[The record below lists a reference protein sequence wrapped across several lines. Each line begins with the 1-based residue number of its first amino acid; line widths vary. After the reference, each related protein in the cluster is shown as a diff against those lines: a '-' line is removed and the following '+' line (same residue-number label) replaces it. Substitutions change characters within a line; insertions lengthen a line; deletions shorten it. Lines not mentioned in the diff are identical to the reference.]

1 MIHTNEWP
9 LQTKNF
15 KQGVRKMPGKTALS
29 VAAILFFLVSG
40 CAVNPITGEEQF
52 MLIPESQELEI
63 GQAYA
68 PEIEKQM
75 GGRIPNEAVQAY
87 IDSIGQRIARVSH
100 RPDIHYHFAA
110 LDHKAINAFALP
122 GGYIF
127 VTKGMLEKLN
137 NESELASVL
146 AHETTHVVA
155 RHATEAMSRQI
166 GIQLL
171 LVAAVSSTNSAV
183 AAQAADVAQQIIG
196 LQFSREDERQADQI
210 GMDYMV
216 TAGYDPNGM
225 VETMKMLERENETG
239 PIDFLSSHPSPQ
251 NRITYLT
258 GRIESRYSNATGLK
272 IGTEEY
278 RHAVLDRLPK

>member
-1 MIHTNEWP
+1 MC
-9 LQTKNF
+9 K
-15 KQGVRKMPGKTALS
+15 KTVLFRIAGF
-29 VAAILFFLVSG
+29 LFFLVSG

-87 IDSIGQRIARVSH
+87 IDSVGQRVARVSH
-100 RPDIHYHFAA
+100 RPDIQYHFMA
-110 LDHKAINAFALP
+110 LGHKTINAFALP

-127 VTKGMLEKLN
+127 ITKGMLEKLN
-137 NESELASVL
+137 NESELAGVL

-155 RHATEAMSRQI
+155 RHAAEAMSRQI

-171 LVAAVSSTNSAV
+171 LAAAVSSTNSAA

-196 LQFSREDERQADQI
+196 LQFSKENEREADLV
-210 GMDYMV
+210 GMQYMV
-216 TAGYDPNGM
+216 DAGYDPRGM
-225 VETMKMLERENETG
+225 VETMQMLERENEAA

-258 GRIESRYSNATGLK
+258 GRIESRYSNAKGLK
-272 IGTEEY
+272 VGSEEY
-278 RHAVLDRLPK
+278 RRAALDRLPK

>member
-1 MIHTNEWP
+1 MC
-9 LQTKNF
+9 
-15 KQGVRKMPGKTALS
+15 GKIVLFIA
-29 VAAILFFLVSG
+29 VFLFFLVSG

-63 GQAYA
+63 GQSYA

-87 IDSIGQRIARVSH
+87 IDSVGQRVAHVSH
-100 RPDIHYHFAA
+100 RPDIQYHFTA
-110 LDHKAINAFALP
+110 LDHKTINAFALP

-127 VTKGMLEKLN
+127 ITKGMLEKLN
-137 NESELASVL
+137 NESELAGVL

-155 RHATEAMSRQI
+155 RHASEAMSRQI

-171 LVAAVSSTNSAV
+171 LSAIASSTNSAA

-196 LQFSREDERQADQI
+196 LQFSRENEREADLV
-210 GMDYMV
+210 GMQYMV
-216 TAGYDPNGM
+216 DAGYDPRGM
-225 VETMKMLERENETG
+225 VETMQILERENEAG

-272 IGTEEY
+272 IGSEEY